1 MTEPTGICPHC
12 GGPAEYQSARYPRA
26 LCHACCE
33 RATDL
38 ASRPVTMGNVAM
50 SGGFV
55 AHHRDD
61 GSVCEQLGEMG
72 GTVLVDGV
80 RHTAREAHMGG
91 VVVEPLTGGPSRP

>member
-1 MTEPTGICPHC
+1 MDGTQPSGICPHC
-12 GGPAEYQSARYPRA
+12 GGPAEYQSQRYPRA

-33 RATDL
+33 RVTCLEGRA
-38 ASRPVTMGNVAM
+38 VTMGNVAL

-72 GTVLVDGV
+72 GAVLVDG
-80 RHTAREAHMGG
+80 ARYRASEAHMGG
-91 VVVEPLTGGPSRP
+91 VVVQPDSQ